1 MKEELL
7 LKAKEKFPE
16 VEILEIFQKEQK
28 EKQRIKKINWIK
40 AKCPKK
46 KEY

>member
-1 MKEELL
+1 MNEELL

-28 EKQRIKKINWIK
+28 EGKRIKKINWIK
-40 AKCPKK
+40 AKCLKK
-46 KEY
+46 I